1 MPAPFSTQTA
11 SGFLLMT
18 AASFCRL
25 SSNPPPLDYPKPK
38 LPKCTTPTLE
48 ALPASPESSPLSLL
62 FSHPPCWRWHL
73 WEGTHRR
80 ALPPTALVSWRAGLG
95 KAQQLGL
102 LCCGCHRRWKTD
114 GTWPN
119 RASAWSPEGGTKLS
133 LCAPASRPP
142 PFVFKTTS
150 QL

>member
-25 SSNPPPLDYPKPK
+25 SSNPCSLDYPKPK

-73 WEGTHRR
+73 WEGTHRW
-80 ALPPTALVSWRAGLG
+80 ALPPTALVSWG

-102 LCCGCHRRWKTD
+102 FCCGFQRRWKT
-114 GTWPN
+114 GPGPTELL
-119 RASAWSPEGGTKLS
+119 PE
-133 LCAPASRPP
+133 APKVGPSFPFVLLPPVPP